1 MRSRAEVYLKRGRA
15 TTDRVDHSTI
25 RLVGDTSKPRYAS
38 RAGSAEP
45 ARLLAVE
52 DNAVNRELAAAM
64 LERLGYLVD
73 VVASGSEAIDALAR
87 TAYDA
92 VLMDCH
98 MPGVDGYEATAAIRL
113 RERGGRRTP
122 VIAMTGAAMP
132 DDREKCLAA
141 GMDDYI
147 AKPVLLEELARILA
161 RWTGDAPERAPV

>member
-1 MRSRAEVYLKRGRA
+1 MGKSCH
-15 TTDRVDHSTI
+15 DRVDRSTI
-25 RLVGDTSKPRYAS
+25 GLVGDASKSRDVS
-38 RAGSAEP
+38 RAKSGEP

-64 LERLGYLVD
+64 LERLGYRVD
-73 VVASGSEAIDALAR
+73 VVASGGEAIDALAR

-98 MPGVDGYEATAAIRL
+98 MPGMDGYEATAAIR
-113 RERGGRRTP
+113 RTEHGGRRTP
-122 VIAMTGAAMP
+122 IIAMTGAAMP

-147 AKPVLLEELARILA
+147 AKPVLLKDLARILA
-161 RWTGDAPERAPV
+161 RWTGEAPERGPAPDPR